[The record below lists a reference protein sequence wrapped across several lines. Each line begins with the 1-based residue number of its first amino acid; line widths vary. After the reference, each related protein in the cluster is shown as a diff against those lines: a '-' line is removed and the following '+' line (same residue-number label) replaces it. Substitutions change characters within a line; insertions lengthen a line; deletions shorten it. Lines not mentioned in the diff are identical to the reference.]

1 MGAIVSRKKRT
12 AVIASQPAATFA
24 SQPTAATATPQPSN
38 QASRTDT
45 QSPILGSHDSEHE
58 SDAEEKSEESDK
70 SESEPESN
78 DEDNQSEHNSAKS
91 ESLSSRSNES
101 IKKTSSTPE
110 VKEAKQTVDEG
121 SSEEEFADAWRKALL
136 EDMDIN
142 ISDNVKIVRIFTSS
156 TFTGKHGIVYLY
168 TNLRVTFAIKRRKVL
183 MPFR

>member
-12 AVIASQPAATFA
+12 AVITSQPAAAFA
-24 SQPTAATATPQPSN
+24 SQPTAATAMPQPSN

-45 QSPILGSHDSEHE
+45 QPPILGSHDSENE

-168 TNLRVTFAIKRRKVL
+168 TNL
-183 MPFR
+183 